1 VSARRV
7 TDLRERADGHA
18 NILIT
23 VDIYG
28 HLVSGGNRAA
38 VDRLD
43 SDASVRMPDA
53 SEASRMVAAAGAKS
67 FVFSG
72 EPGGNRTPNPQIK
85 SLLLCQLSY
94 RP

>member
-1 VSARRV
+1 M
-7 TDLRERADGHA
+7 GHA

-72 EPGGNRTPNPQIK
+72 DPDFRQLEPDVELVAPSRAPPAC
-85 SLLLCQLSY
+85 SLGSS
-94 RP
+94 P